1 MISAAEAL
9 IVPVVDSEFASL
21 IPPLSLDERN
31 QLERNVIAE
40 GCREPLI
47 VWSNGNILLDGHN
60 RLGICKSHNLL
71 YSVASKDFA
80 DRDEAKRWM
89 LENQLG
95 RRNLTPESVAYLRGK
110 LYREEKKSVGGDGS
124 NQHEQLGKTYHKATT
139 AEQLADRFKVTEKT
153 IRNDAKFSEQL
164 DELAEELGSDFQKE
178 VLSRDS
184 RFGRADIAEL
194 HAAEPEAKRKVWS
207 AVKGGKTARDAL
219 RSSRREER
227 IAKIVEISA
236 GNEELK
242 TPRLYALIYAD
253 PPWEY
258 EHVKT
263 ANRGLDNHYPTM
275 TLEAI
280 CAMPVADCCTPDA
293 VLFLWTTSPKLQESF
308 AVIEAWGFTYRTSMV
323 WVKDKIGM
331 GYYAR
336 QKHELLLICTR
347 GSPPTPVESAR
358 PPSVIEAPRGRHS
371 EKPVKFYELI
381 ESMYPEL
388 PKIELFSRAPRDG
401 WDSFGN
407 QAKEAS

>member
-1 MISAAEAL
+1 MKDLTLLNVDREREMLESLDSIEAVIRKENDYAAMAAALRELEKRDMPEAAEARRR
-9 IVPVVDSEFASL
+9 VDRLHVLAIARSGELSARLPKAKPGPSTTSGAGVTSGQAEVTKTQALKAADLTPQRAHEREEIARVSAEAPEDFEAALASGD
-21 IPPLSLDERN
+21 PKAA
-31 QLERNVIAE
+31 V
-40 GCREPLI
+40 
-47 VWSNGNILLDGHN
+47 
-60 RLGICKSHNLL
+60 
-71 YSVASKDFA
+71 SKLVN
-80 DRDEAKRWM
+80 DRKKTAKR
-89 LENQLG
+89 
-95 RRNLTPESVAYLRGK
+95 
-110 LYREEKKSVGGDGS
+110 
-124 NQHEQLGKTYHKATT
+124 
-139 AEQLADRFKVTEKT
+139 
-153 IRNDAKFSEQL
+153 
-164 DELAEELGSDFQKE
+164 
-178 VLSRDS
+178 
-184 RFGRADIAEL
+184 
-194 HAAEPEAKRKVWS
+194 AA
-207 AVKGGKTARDAL
+207 
-219 RSSRREER
+219 R